1 MAQLADGLQKRQRP
15 NVAHR
20 AADLD
25 DHNVKGRLI
34 GRRGQASH
42 RGFDFVGHMRDHL
55 HCLAEII
62 APPLARD
69 DLLVDAPARKIVGLR
84 KRSVRESFVVPQVQI
99 GLRAIVGDED
109 LAMLKRTHRSRIDVQ
124 VWIELLQRDLEPAAF
139 KQAAEA
145 GCRNPFPQG

>member
-1 MAQLADGLQKRQRP
+1 MAPRTRRSLGP
-15 NVAHR
+15 NGDCFRGTDCSTSSYSQMVR
-20 AADLD
+20 M
-25 DHNVKGRLI
+25 
-34 GRRGQASH
+34 GQASH

-55 HCLAEII
+55 HCLAEIV